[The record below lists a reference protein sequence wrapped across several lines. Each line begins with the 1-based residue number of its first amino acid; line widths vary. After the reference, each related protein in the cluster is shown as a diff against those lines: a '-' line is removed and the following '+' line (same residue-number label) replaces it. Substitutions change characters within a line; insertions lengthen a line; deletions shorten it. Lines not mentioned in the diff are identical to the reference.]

1 MLSNLFLLS
10 LVKSCRF
17 QRTISG
23 YYHKLLSIIKSDS
36 KPIRMNSR
44 RKFIKA
50 ALTGIAG
57 TSILP
62 QLSYAGAPHNS
73 IIEKLSTNDNS
84 EAYWKMVKNQF
95 PFTDGLNY
103 FNNGSL
109 GPSPTTVRSATNDY
123 RKILDEFPSKYM
135 WGGWNDEKETVRKQ
149 IAGLLKTSEEEI
161 AIIHNTTEGMN
172 LIARSFNLK
181 AGDEIILADHEH
193 TSGTIPWQVWQ
204 ETKGIKIVK
213 PILPIVPKSV
223 DEIVSIYRK
232 AITAKTKIISMCHIV
247 NTNGMT
253 LPVKEVSE
261 LAHSKGILVAVDG
274 AQAAG
279 MLDIDLH
286 DMQCDFYTAS
296 SHKWL
301 FSPKG
306 VGIFYARKES
316 QHYLKPL
323 IVCNGHTDTTIRRLE
338 NYNTRNLPEVL
349 GLGAALQFNQLI
361 GSKKIAARTMELKN
375 YFRVKFEGDQKYKL
389 KTPASDQLSGAI
401 QTLEVVGKDVKDVQ
415 SLLFEKY
422 GIDTRPMSTFGLN
435 GLRISLAIYNT
446 KEDVDYLENAI
457 RSI

>member
-1 MLSNLFLLS
+1 M
-10 LVKSCRF
+10 K
-17 QRTISG
+17 
-23 YYHKLLSIIKSDS
+23 
-36 KPIRMNSR
+36 SR
-44 RKFIKA
+44 RKFLKS

-62 QLSYAGAPHNS
+62 QISYAGAVTHS
-73 IIEKLSTNDNS
+73 ESKKLSENDNS

-95 PFTDGLNY
+95 PFADGLYY

-109 GPSPTTVRSATNDY
+109 GPSPIMVRSATNNY

-149 IAGLLKTSEEEI
+149 AAEILKVSEEEI
-161 AIIHNTTEGMN
+161 ALIHNTTEGMN
-172 LIARSFNLK
+172 LIARSFDLK

-213 PILPIVPKSV
+213 PILPILPKSV
-223 DEIVSIYRK
+223 DEIVSIYKK
-232 AITAKTKIISMCHIV
+232 AITPKTKIISMCHIV

-253 LPVKEVSE
+253 LPVKEISE

-286 DMQCDFYTAS
+286 DMQCDFYAAS

-316 QHYLKPL
+316 QHHLKPL
-323 IVCNGHTDTTIRRLE
+323 IVCNGHTDNTIRRLE

-349 GLGAALQFNQLI
+349 GLGAAIQFHQLI
-361 GSKKIAARTMELKN
+361 GSEKIEARTIELKN
-375 YFRVKFEGDQKYKL
+375 YFRSKFEGNQKYQL
-389 KTPASDQLSGAI
+389 NTPASNQLSGAI
-401 QTLEVVGKDVKDVQ
+401 QTLELVGKDVNEVQ
-415 SLLFEKY
+415 ETLFEKF

-446 KEDVDYLENAI
+446 KDDIDYLTNAI
-457 RSI
+457 ESIS

>member
-1 MLSNLFLLS
+1 
-10 LVKSCRF
+10 
-17 QRTISG
+17 
-23 YYHKLLSIIKSDS
+23 
-36 KPIRMNSR
+36 
-44 RKFIKA
+44 
-50 ALTGIAG
+50 
-57 TSILP
+57 
-62 QLSYAGAPHNS
+62 
-73 IIEKLSTNDNS
+73 
-84 EAYWKMVKNQF
+84 MVKNQF
-95 PFTDGLNY
+95 PFTDGLYY

-109 GPSPTTVRSATNDY
+109 GPSPTMVRSATNDY
-123 RKILDEFPSKYM
+123 RKILDEFPSRYM

-149 IAGLLKTSEEEI
+149 AADLLKTSEEEI

-172 LIARSFNLK
+172 LIARSFDLK

-213 PILPIVPKSV
+213 PILPIIPKSV
-223 DEIVSIYRK
+223 DEIVEIYKK
-232 AITAKTKIISMCHIV
+232 AITPKTKIISMCHIV

-261 LAHSKGILVAVDG
+261 LAHSRGILVAVDG

-316 QHYLKPL
+316 QHHLKPL
-323 IVCNGHTDTTIRRLE
+323 IVCNGHTDKTIRRLE

-361 GSKKIAARTMELKN
+361 GSEKIEARTMELKN
-375 YFRVKFEGDQKYKL
+375 YFRAKFEGNQKYKL

-415 SLLFEKY
+415 DSLFEKY

-446 KEDVDYLENAI
+446 KADVDYLADAI
-457 RSI
+457 ETIS